1 MYFDRSP
8 LYSQRIITYK
18 KWSTLRQSEFHKPIW
33 NLLSVLQNNFVKIV
47 QLFLWEQIFQIFFG
61 SERKWMRIRKQSAKK
76 YVWHICDRIFHFK
89 KYCQSIVKDD
99 VKFVN
104 RRFSFSCFVLFTW
117 CVCRSLDIGEK
128 RRTLKS
134 PWRENFLFCFATW
147 LKGFGSR
154 TEGEWPLVMIED
166 FPQL

>member
-33 NLLSVLQNNFVKIV
+33 NLLSVLQNNFGKIV
-47 QLFLWEQIFQIFFG
+47 QLFYGSRFFKSFLVRKENEWEFANKAQ
-61 SERKWMRIRKQSAKK
+61 KK

-117 CVCRSLDIGEK
+117 SLDIGENK
-128 RRTLKS
+128 RTLKS

>member
-18 KWSTLRQSEFHKPIW
+18 NWSTLRQSEFHKPIIKTTY
-33 NLLSVLQNNFVKIV
+33 LKYITKLYNFFYGK
-47 QLFLWEQIFQIFFG
+47 QQIFQIFFG
-61 SERKWMRIRKQSAKK
+61 SERKWMRIRKQSAKKK

-117 CVCRSLDIGEK
+117 SLDIGENK
-128 RRTLKS
+128 RTLKS